1 MMKIFGLKVEHI
13 SLDDLEGVGV
23 PKNDLRHF
31 TGIARVARQ
40 FSPLDFRW
48 LFFWVIVAKV
58 LLNLYV
64 THV

>member
-40 FSPLDFRW
+40 FSPLDFR
-48 LFFWVIVAKV
+48 
-58 LLNLYV
+58 
-64 THV
+64 